1 MPEDY
6 PHHSTQKE
14 SEKESLFHVPD
25 SVARHQAKMDIQSK
39 SKEQLFAGW
48 IDQSCKERLG
58 YGAIKSLLQCS
69 DSGRK

>member
-1 MPEDY
+1 
-6 PHHSTQKE
+6 
-14 SEKESLFHVPD
+14 
-25 SVARHQAKMDIQSK
+25 MDIQSK

-48 IDQSCKERLG
+48 IDQSCKGRLG